1 LNALEAVH
9 LEPGVPLWAWDEGRW
24 LATEAIEVKMGS
36 RFAVAVRVQFE
47 SGASLAVPAA
57 NLKRRE
63 PSFYG
68 IDKPLESPLHRRSVS
83 SFNRVGNRGRQGP
96 SKNP

>member
-9 LEPGVPLWAWDEGRW
+9 LKLGAPLWAWDEGRW
-24 LATEAIEVKMGS
+24 LATEAIEIEMGG
-36 RFAVAVRVQFE
+36 FPVAVKVKFE
-47 SGASLAVPAA
+47 SGASFAVRAA

-83 SFNRVGNRGRQGP
+83 SFNRVGNRPGRQGP
-96 SKNP
+96 SKKP